1 MFGKVKTLHELL
13 GIELSYAYDCE
24 KKLVEKGLPSMI
36 QSANSN
42 ELRSAFQEHLTETQ
56 AQVARLERVF
66 SSINMQPDTKT
77 NEIFDEMTAAAKDSI
92 SNIDQSPL
100 RDVALI
106 VNGNIVEHYEIALY
120 GSLSAF
126 ARTLGLQEAI
136 SLLEETLSEEKG
148 ADAKLTQ
155 IAETVMNAQAK
166 RQSA

>member
-1 MFGKVKTLHELL
+1 MFGKVKTLHELF

-24 KKLVEKGLPSMI
+24 KKLVEKGLSSMI

-42 ELRSAFQEHLTETQ
+42 ELRSALQKHLVETQ
-56 AQVARLERVF
+56 AQVVRLEHVF
-66 SSINMQPDTKT
+66 SSIHMQPDTKT

-106 VNGNIVEHYEIALY
+106 VNANMVEHYEIALY

-126 ARTLGLQEAI
+126 ARTVGLQEAI
-136 SLLEETLSEEKG
+136 LLEETLSEEKS

-155 IAETVMNAQAK
+155 IAKTVMNAHAR